1 MKETNDT
8 LKTISAILMGAAGG
22 VLMATVNTA
31 VLSQEGASVDIL
43 PFILLII
50 ISAGIPWC
58 FDSIGRRGM
67 NPILAE
73 GIMIVLSFGI
83 CVLFSY
89 IVSKT
94 DHTRGLLII
103 RILVIHGIALAV
115 TAVRWGIRYHKS
127 GKEES

>member
-1 MKETNDT
+1 
-8 LKTISAILMGAAGG
+8 MGAAGG
-22 VLMATVNTA
+22 VLMAAVNIA

-58 FDSIGRRGM
+58 FDSIGKRGI
-67 NPILAE
+67 NPILTE
-73 GIMIVLSFGI
+73 GIMVVLSFGI
-83 CVLFSY
+83 CVLFAY

-94 DHTRGLLII
+94 DHTRGLLIT
-103 RILVIHGIALAV
+103 RFLVIHGAALSV
-115 TAVRWGIRYHKS
+115 TAVRWGIRYYKS